1 MDLKIANQTKKD
13 ENDLHDKLEQALTAE
28 SNLRDKLEQVLINA
42 GLSYK
47 SSMWALGTLYDN
59 YKHKGSHLLDSA
71 NIKQVAKEKRFKTED

>member
-1 MDLKIANQTKKD
+1 MSLKIADLTQKA
-13 ENDLHDKLEQALTAE
+13 END
-28 SNLRDKLEQVLINA
+28 LRDKLEQVLTDA

-71 NIKQVAKEKRFKTED
+71 NIKQVAKEKRFKTEDQPK

>member
-1 MDLKIANQTKKD
+1 MKEKITSIKNA
-13 ENDLHDKLEQALTAE
+13 EN
-28 SNLRDKLEQVLINA
+28 NLRDKLEQVLIDA

-71 NIKQVAKEKRFKTED
+71 NIKQVAKEKRFKTEDQPK